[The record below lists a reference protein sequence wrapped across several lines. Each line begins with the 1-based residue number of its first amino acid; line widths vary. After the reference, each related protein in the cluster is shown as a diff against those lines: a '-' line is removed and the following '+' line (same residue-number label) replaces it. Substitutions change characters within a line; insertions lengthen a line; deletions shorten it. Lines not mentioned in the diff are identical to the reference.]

1 MGSFRD
7 AYRPEQHY
15 MRGPGPKWHAKHTSS
30 LFAAASAQRMAN
42 SGAYEHACPGEASPR
57 PGAVGV
63 WVAPTAAVALLGF
76 VAVMVLS

>member
-7 AYRPEQHY
+7 AYRPERHY

-30 LFAAASAQRMAN
+30 LFAAASAQRVTN
-42 SGAYEHACPGEASPR
+42 LNAYERGGPAEASAR

-63 WVAPTAAVALLGF
+63 WVAPTAAAALLGF